1 MSDRIIELRLE
12 NRRLKEQVQ
21 KLEDR
26 ILTLVGAINIQS
38 SGVFEGKKT
47 ILNDLLI
54 ELIGQTEEQLNIVSP
69 KIDQFYSTELKRIA
83 SKGIPVLII
92 TNDRG
97 GMPPEYQQYYDEI
110 KSNPGIKVVNNPNV
124 RYMLVFNTKRG
135 IYAGGSLDRKEL
147 ERSILIA
154 TTVESKSKLKKI
166 SEIFSLMLPSFMR

>member
-26 ILTLVGAINIQS
+26 ILNLVGAINIQS
-38 SGVFEGKKT
+38 SGVFQEKKN

-54 ELIGQTEEQLNIVSP
+54 ELIGQTEEEIRIVSP
-69 KIDQFYSTELKRIA
+69 KIDLFYMTELKKVA
-83 SKGIPVLII
+83 SKGISILLI

-97 GMPPEYQQYYDEI
+97 GLTPEYQQYYDEI
-110 KSNPGIKVVNNPNV
+110 KATSGIKVINNPNV
-124 RYMLVFNTKRG
+124 RYMLVFNTKRAV
-135 IYAGGSLDRKEL
+135 YSGGSLDRKEL

-154 TTVESKSKLKKI
+154 TRVESKSKLKKI
-166 SEIFSLMLPSFMR
+166 AEIFSLMLPSFMR

>member
-21 KLEDR
+21 KFEDR

-38 SGVFEGKKT
+38 SGVFQDKKNV
-47 ILNDLLI
+47 LNDMLI
-54 ELIGQTEEQLNIVSP
+54 ELIGQTEEELRIVSP
-69 KIDQFYSTELKRIA
+69 KIDQFYSTELKKVAAKEI
-83 SKGIPVLII
+83 SILLI

-97 GMPPEYQQYYDEI
+97 GLTGEYQQYYDDL
-110 KSNPGIKVVNNPNV
+110 KATSGIKVVNNPNV

-135 IYAGGSLDRKEL
+135 IYSGGSLDRKEL

-154 TTVESKSKLKKI
+154 TTVESKSKLAKI